1 MARKVRSDIKV
12 GNLEKKLGVA
22 PGTITNPD
30 GSDARSDKKLGTLR
44 KEFAKE
50 KKATTKKVVTK
61 PTVKAIKKAK
71 VSASS
76 ITNADQRSASKRRVK
91 SNPKTSAALVS
102 KVSAAIRKTK
112 AK

>member
-44 KEFAKE
+44 KQYAK
-50 KKATTKKVVTK
+50 TKIDSKIKPKIATK
-61 PTVKAIKKAK
+61 PRKE
-71 VSASS
+71 VSTGS
-76 ITNADQRSASKRRVK
+76 IITADQRSASKRKVK
-91 SNPKTSAALVS
+91 NNPKTSASLMK
-102 KVSAAIRKTK
+102 KVVAAIKKTK
-112 AK
+112 SK